1 MVSFTEVE
9 NVSSSPSSCSPIL
22 PLRTSKTFL
31 PFHGLTTV
39 QGRPFSLNTETSQTV
54 PVLKLAETKKAPQV
68 LTFLKETS
76 TVSGHTANSRILCPT
91 LIQTISFSVLTTVQ
105 LFSIPWGLSNWKPLG
120 YV

>member
-39 QGRPFSLNTETSQTV
+39 QGRPFSLNTETSHTV

-68 LTFLKETS
+68 LTF
-76 TVSGHTANSRILCPT
+76 
-91 LIQTISFSVLTTVQ
+91 
-105 LFSIPWGLSNWKPLG
+105 
-120 YV
+120 